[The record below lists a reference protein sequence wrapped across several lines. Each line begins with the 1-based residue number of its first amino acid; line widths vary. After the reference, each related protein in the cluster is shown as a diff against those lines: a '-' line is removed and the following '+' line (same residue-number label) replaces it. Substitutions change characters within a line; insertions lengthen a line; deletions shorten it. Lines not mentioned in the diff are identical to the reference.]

1 VRRCAMRRCLKGLGG
16 HPTST
21 DGFILGPVTRHSGSA
36 CFLVLPDGVILLVQT
51 RPRPQFLIP
60 SATIMVFLLTFFLG
74 FVDGLRSLTP
84 PALICWAAYLGRLH
98 FAGTRLAFINH
109 RSTLIIFTLLAAVE
123 LIADKLPNT
132 PARTAPVGLIARIFL
147 GGACA
152 LALATSAG
160 MSLSFAVLLGSMGAF
175 VGTFAGYHSRR
186 LVVSKAHVPDLA
198 VAVAEDMVAIAGG
211 LLILWYV
218 AQ

>member
-1 VRRCAMRRCLKGLGG
+1 M
-16 HPTST
+16 
-21 DGFILGPVTRHSGSA
+21 
-36 CFLVLPDGVILLVQT
+36 VL
-51 RPRPQFLIP
+51 
-60 SATIMVFLLTFFLG
+60 LLTFLLG

-84 PALICWAAYLGRLH
+84 PALICWAAYLGWLH

-109 RSTLIIFTLLAAVE
+109 RSMLIVFTLLAVVK

-132 PARTAPVGLIARIFL
+132 PARTAPVGLSARIFL
-147 GGACA
+147 GGACG

-160 MSLSFAVLLGSMGAF
+160 ISLSFSVLLGTIGAL

-186 LVVSKAHVPDLA
+186 FVVLKAHVPDLA
-198 VAVAEDMVAIAGG
+198 VAVAEDMTAIAGG
-211 LLILWYV
+211 LLILWQV